1 MTAPGRLLYERAR
14 ALRRAKRLHQLPR
27 VTVVPRE
34 PGKVLQFPNKKEVTD
49 GGEGFTDLHPGA

>member
-1 MTAPGRLLYERAR
+1 MTGRRIYEQGR
-14 ALRRAKRLHQLPR
+14 ALLRAKRLHQLSR
-27 VTVVPRE
+27 ATVVPRE

>member
-1 MTAPGRLLYERAR
+1 MTAPGRRIFNEAR
-14 ALRRAKRLHQLPR
+14 ALLRAKRLHQLSR

-49 GGEGFTDLHPGA
+49 GEDQNYQA